1 MAGHKG
7 AARGADDPRLLRENL
22 MKNLKVILRQDIDK
36 LGDAGEI
43 VTVKPGFAR
52 NYLLPRGYAFEATA
66 ANMKVIEDERQKGE
80 AKTKRDY
87 LEARRRA
94 AQLDGVSLTFHAR
107 AGEESKLFG
116 SITSGD
122 IADRLNSE
130 QGLDFEVDRRAIELE
145 EPIKALGVF
154 SVVVRLH
161 TDVKPEIK
169 VWVIKAE

>member
-1 MAGHKG
+1 
-7 AARGADDPRLLRENL
+7 
-22 MKNLKVILRQDIDK
+22 MKNVKVILRQDIEK
-36 LGDAGEI
+36 LGDAGE
-43 VTVKPGFAR
+43 VVAVKPGFAR
-52 NYLLPRGYAFEATA
+52 NYLLPRGFAFEATA
-66 ANMKVIEDERQKGE
+66 ANMRAIEDERAKGE
-80 AKTKRDY
+80 AKAKREY

-94 AQLDGVSLTFHAR
+94 SKLEGVSLTFHAK

-116 SITSGD
+116 SITTSD
-122 IADRLNSE
+122 IAERLNSE

-154 SVVVRLH
+154 SVAVRLH

>member
-1 MAGHKG
+1 
-7 AARGADDPRLLRENL
+7 
-22 MKNLKVILRQDIDK
+22 MKNVKVILRQDIDK
-36 LGDAGEI
+36 LGAAGEI
-43 VTVKPGFAR
+43 VAVKPGFAR
-52 NYLLPRGYAFEATA
+52 NYLLPRGFAFEATS
-66 ANMKVIEDERQKGE
+66 ANMRALDEERSKAE
-80 AKTKRDY
+80 AKSKRDF

-94 AQLDGVSLTFHAR
+94 SQLEGVSLTFHAR

-130 QGLDFEVDRRAIELE
+130 QGLDFEVDRRAIELD

-154 SVVVRLH
+154 SVSIRLH
-161 TDVKPEIK
+161 SEVKPEIK